1 MVHISTGE
9 CNGAEPLAVDVN
21 EAARLLSISE
31 RKLHYLLADG
41 TIPSIRLGRRR
52 LIRMED
58 LRTFLAHCEVVIRPA
73 S

>member
-1 MVHISTGE
+1 M
-9 CNGAEPLAVDVN
+9 AVSPV

-52 LIRMED
+52 LIRMDD
-58 LRTFLAHCEVVIRPA
+58 LREFLAQCEVIDPA
-73 S
+73 AS